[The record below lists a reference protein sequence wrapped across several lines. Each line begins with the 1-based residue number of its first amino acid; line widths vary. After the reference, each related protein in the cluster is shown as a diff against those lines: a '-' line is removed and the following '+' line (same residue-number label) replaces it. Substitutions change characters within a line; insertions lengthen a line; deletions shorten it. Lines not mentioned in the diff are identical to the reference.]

1 MPESASEENNIK
13 HIAMKIGI
21 CSDHAG
27 FDYKCKLIPYLQK
40 LGYET
45 VDFGTDSPE
54 SIDYPDVAHP
64 LANAVEK
71 GEVDCGI
78 AMCGTGNGMAITMN
92 KHQGIR
98 AGLAWGTEIGRLVKA
113 HNNANVL
120 VMPARFISYR
130 MVQAITKV
138 WLETPFEGGRHER
151 RIEKIPCR

>member
-1 MPESASEENNIK
+1 
-13 HIAMKIGI
+13 MKIGI

-27 FDYKCKLIPYLQK
+27 FEYKGALIKYLQK
-40 LGYET
+40 HGYEV
-45 VDFGTDSPE
+45 VDFGTHSTD

-64 LANAVEK
+64 LANAVESR
-71 GEVDCGI
+71 EVDCGI
-78 AMCGTGNGMAITMN
+78 AMCGTGNGMAMTLN

-130 MVQAITKV
+130 MVVAITKV
-138 WLETPFEGGRHER
+138 WLETPFEGGRHAN
-151 RIEKIPCR
+151 RIAKIGCR